1 MRQRAISTETF
12 QSAWLIALFTAGI
25 SHITIGVK
33 ILSRL
38 AEFRAAEKAL
48 QEQLK
53 QLETLKNDAG
63 LKKEMEFEEKLQGLM
78 KTYGKSLRD
87 VIAILDPNPAKSGLQ
102 VASAPKTRRARVV
115 KVYHNPHT
123 GELIET
129 KGGNHRG
136 LKAWKEQYG
145 AATVDSWLRG

>member
-1 MRQRAISTETF
+1 M
-12 QSAWLIALFTAGI
+12 
-25 SHITIGVK
+25 
-33 ILSRL
+33 SRL

-48 QEQLK
+48 QEQLA
-53 QLETLKNDAG
+53 QLESLKNDAG
-63 LKKEMEFEEKLQGLM
+63 LKKEIEFEEKLQGLM

-87 VIAILDPNPAKSGLQ
+87 IIAILDPNPGKSAQ
-102 VASAPKTRRARVV
+102 PASGAPKTRRARVV
-115 KVYHNPHT
+115 KVYQNPHT

-145 AATVDSWLRG
+145 AATVDSWLCG

>member
-1 MRQRAISTETF
+1 LAYSFVCGWYQPNI
-12 QSAWLIALFTAGI
+12 L
-25 SHITIGVK
+25 IGVT

-38 AEFRAAEKAL
+38 AEFRKAEQDL
-48 QEQLK
+48 QERLK
-53 QLETLKNDAG
+53 QLEKLKNDAG
-63 LKKEMEFEEKLQGLM
+63 LKKEIEFEAKLQGLM

-87 VIAILDPNPAKSGLQ
+87 VIAILDPNPAKGGLPSTKP
-102 VASAPKTRRARVV
+102 VKTRRARVV
-115 KVYHNPHT
+115 KVYQNPHT

-145 AATVDSWLRG
+145 AKTVDAWLRS